1 MGRDTQ
7 YTLERVRAT
16 DLAEEWEMDADD
28 LDAVAA
34 KAVKYDT
41 KAIYI
46 SPREELLDVAR
57 ALAA

>member
-1 MGRDTQ
+1 MN
-7 YTLERVRAT
+7 
-16 DLAEEWEMDADD
+16 ADD

-46 SPREELLDVAR
+46 SPREDLLDVAR
-57 ALAA
+57 ALVA